1 MFQIYDLQFV
11 QNQLARDASHSRPG
25 MSYAFA
31 TLLDATF

>member
-1 MFQIYDLQFV
+1 MLSNYGLQFV